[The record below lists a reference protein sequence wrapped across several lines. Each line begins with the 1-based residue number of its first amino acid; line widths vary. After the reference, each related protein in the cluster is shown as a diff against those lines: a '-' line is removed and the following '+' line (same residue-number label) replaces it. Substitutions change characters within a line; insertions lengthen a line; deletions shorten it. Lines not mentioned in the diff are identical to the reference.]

1 MLLYSISCFGFIQ
14 SVVHDIVRSVVLDIR
29 LVTCS
34 FSISCTCDLFDQLF
48 LTDSFSCV
56 FYSISCTC
64 YFFDQLCLIFDQLC
78 VLFNQ
83 LYMLR
88 FRSVVFDIRS
98 VVFYSISCTCYFFDQ
113 LCVLINHL
121 HIVRSGVQRWLT
133 TSKCVC
139 SMCLVT

>member
-14 SVVHDIVRSVVLDIR
+14 SVVHDIFRSVVLDIR

-34 FSISCTCDLFDQLF
+34 FSISCTCDLFEQLF
-48 LTDSFSCV
+48 LTDLFSCV

-64 YFFDQLCLIFDQLC
+64 YFFDQLC

-83 LYMLR
+83 LYMLC

-98 VVFYSISCTCYFFDQ
+98 VACFI
-113 LCVLINHL
+113 
-121 HIVRSGVQRWLT
+121 
-133 TSKCVC
+133 
-139 SMCLVT
+139 